1 MIYTVTFNP
10 SLDYIVSVDDFKLG
24 LTNRTSSELILPGGK
39 GTNVSTVLKNLGFES
54 TALGFVAGF
63 TGNEIVKRLN
73 DMGIKS
79 DFISIEN
86 GISRINLKLK
96 SIDGTEINGA
106 GPDISDEK
114 VNELMDK
121 LNQLKEGD
129 VLVLAGS
136 IPSSMSDNI
145 YRDIMADLKD
155 RGVMIVVDATKDLLL
170 NVLEYHPFLIK
181 PNNHEL
187 GEIFDVKLTT
197 REEVIPYGR
206 KLQEKGARNVL
217 VSMAGEGAVLIAED
231 GQVFDAPAPKGKLI
245 NGVGAGDSM
254 VAGFVA
260 GWIEKQDYEY
270 AFHMGVASGSASAFS
285 ENLATKEE
293 IINVYNQVMGK

>member
-24 LTNRTSSELILPGGK
+24 FTNRTSSELILPGGK
-39 GTNVSTVLKNLGFES
+39 GTNVSTVLKNLGLES

-106 GPDISDEK
+106 GPDISEDK